1 MLKHSLISDGVF
13 QVTGADGAVACLSLP
28 QVLARLSAGEDL
40 GFDALR
46 PHQRPAWHAFLVQ
59 LAYLALE
66 GEDEPVPPTSAEA
79 WCDKLRALTPGHD
92 DDAPWC
98 LVNSDWQR
106 PAFMQPPCS
115 VARMV
120 DFKRTADSAQDI
132 DVLVTA
138 RHHDEKTGK
147 LPLTDEA
154 LDGLVFALI
163 SLQGWS
169 SFMGAGNY
177 NTMRMNGGFSSR
189 PQFRLTFGPRGA
201 GTEFLRDLQ
210 ALLDARESLFDDARA
225 LGVGIAAE
233 PPHQLLWLLP
243 WDSGSLP
250 LESVHPLCLEVCRRV
265 RLVVEG
271 GRLLLRRAASDAMRV
286 AAKEQRGCVLD
297 PWVPL
302 MNEDPPKALTAQS
315 HTLGYRT
322 LQGLLFD
329 RNKAL
334 LPRLAMPS
342 QRERRANQHATLV
355 AQVLVSGDGRT
366 DGFLSREV
374 AMSAP
379 VLSRL
384 LTDEAAMA
392 RRSQRFVDLAGQA
405 AGKAYR
411 SALLQFVDGSD
422 DVDFKNRD
430 FTRAVEPWVE
440 RYEQAIDEVF
450 FTHLFDGIDR
460 QLDAA
465 SADREW
471 VVCLQAAAQTLLL
484 DAMQSL
490 PTREPSRLLA
500 QARAER
506 FFWRSWNKQ
515 FGAILGAATNTVPET
530 PVSPSSPT
538 TSMTPEPTHD

>member
-13 QVTGADGAVACLSLP
+13 QVTGADGAMTCLSLP

-460 QLDAA
+460 KLDAA

-538 TSMTPEPTHD
+538 PSMTPEPTHD

>member
-460 QLDAA
+460 KLDAA

-515 FGAILGAATNTVPET
+515 FGAILSAATNTVPET

>member
-1 MLKHSLISDGVF
+1 
-13 QVTGADGAVACLSLP
+13 
-28 QVLARLSAGEDL
+28 
-40 GFDALR
+40 
-46 PHQRPAWHAFLVQ
+46 
-59 LAYLALE
+59 
-66 GEDEPVPPTSAEA
+66 
-79 WCDKLRALTPGHD
+79 
-92 DDAPWC
+92 
-98 LVNSDWQR
+98 
-106 PAFMQPPCS
+106 
-115 VARMV
+115 
-120 DFKRTADSAQDI
+120 
-132 DVLVTA
+132 
-138 RHHDEKTGK
+138 
-147 LPLTDEA
+147 
-154 LDGLVFALI
+154 
-163 SLQGWS
+163 
-169 SFMGAGNY
+169 
-177 NTMRMNGGFSSR
+177 
-189 PQFRLTFGPRGA
+189 
-201 GTEFLRDLQ
+201 
-210 ALLDARESLFDDARA
+210 
-225 LGVGIAAE
+225 
-233 PPHQLLWLLP
+233 
-243 WDSGSLP
+243 
-250 LESVHPLCLEVCRRV
+250 
-265 RLVVEG
+265 
-271 GRLLLRRAASDAMRV
+271 
-286 AAKEQRGCVLD
+286 
-297 PWVPL
+297 
-302 MNEDPPKALTAQS
+302 
-315 HTLGYRT
+315 
-322 LQGLLFD
+322 
-329 RNKAL
+329 
-334 LPRLAMPS
+334 MPS

-460 QLDAA
+460 KLDAA

-515 FGAILGAATNTVPET
+515 FGAILSAATNTAPET